1 MTLDP
6 ANLTPVA
13 SLNRLRF
20 TALSGLPIPARM
32 IDWAAYALLSARAL
46 ADLTARSDS
55 ADDAAQRY
63 GERLGWLLVTL
74 RLGDP
79 VSRAAR
85 PDWDKS
91 YWRHWAGVTTV
102 YLGGGIVS
110 GQIGQ
115 QIAEQAAR
123 TLAGAG
129 MSECRVL
136 VAPWPEQLPLTGAAR
151 SVPDAPAAAAVFDF
165 GQSFVKQAV
174 ARYRDGTVMD
184 LVLLPRQRATLPEFP
199 PGTEPTVEQTRVL
212 ADSIVEVMAET
223 WRPVRSVEPDVS
235 STIVASIACYLH
247 DGQPM
252 VRRGDAY
259 AYLLDLTD
267 NVADWLSER
276 VSEATGQPLTIRLLH
291 DGTAAATALAG
302 EPHAAVIMLGTALGV
317 GFPPSSDSGRPL
329 APDFTAR

>member
-32 IDWAAYALLSARAL
+32 VDWAAYALLSARAL
-46 ADLTARSDS
+46 ADLTARSGS
-55 ADDAAQRY
+55 ADDAARRY

-85 PDWDKS
+85 PDWDES
-91 YWRHWAGVTTV
+91 YWRHWAGITTV
-102 YLGGGIVS
+102 YLGGSIVS

-115 QIAEQAAR
+115 RIAEQAAR

-151 SVPDAPAAAAVFDF
+151 SVPDAPAAAVVFDF
-165 GQSFVKQAV
+165 GQSFVKRAV
-174 ARYRDGTVMD
+174 ARYRDGALMSLAV
-184 LVLLPRQRATLPEFP
+184 LPRQRAALPEFP

-212 ADSIVEVMAET
+212 ADAIIEIIAET
-223 WRPVRSVEPDVS
+223 WRAVRAVEPAVS
-235 STIVASIACYLH
+235 LTVAASIACYVR

-252 VRRGDAY
+252 ARRGGAY

-267 NVADWLSER
+267 NVANWLSER
-276 VSEATGQPLTIRLLH
+276 VSDATGQSLTVRLLH

-329 APDFTAR
+329 APGFTAR